1 MANAQAENLQGPRAA
16 HRIAGAILGGL
27 IGLLWGGMVLLFMLT
42 VNVCCSLYRAAGVEG
57 PLPASGL
64 WSVSLAHFIGDYW
77 YLLLFPWMGGVLLLS
92 GASAMSQRP
101 LFVVGLLGT
110 ASFVA
115 LMAVNAVVFFCLVLP
130 VYLATRSAG
139 AGTGAL

>member
-1 MANAQAENLQGPRAA
+1 MVDAQAADLQGPRAA

-42 VNVCCSLYRAAGVEG
+42 VIFCCSLYHAAGLED
-57 PLPASGL
+57 PLPPSVLGL
-64 WSVSLAHFIGDYW
+64 VSVERFISDYW

-115 LMAVNAVVFFCLVLP
+115 LVVENAVVLFCLFLP